1 MKNALQEDAD
11 RTFLPRM
18 TALYTELNTAWDRH
32 GDMPDHVCDLMVQA
46 TMSLGDA
53 IINAPISC
61 RDDIAL
67 KLRFAADMV
76 AAKEGV
82 ILAERPAVERAMSD
96 LMAFRD
102 KEWHAEALILQRYQ
116 ALPAPH

>member
-1 MKNALQEDAD
+1 MKNAIEENAD

-18 TALYTELNTAWDRH
+18 TALHTELNTAWNRH
-32 GDMPDHVCDLMVQA
+32 GDMPDDVCDLVVRA
-46 TMSLGDA
+46 TMLLGEA

-61 RDDIAL
+61 RDDIAH
-67 KLRFAADMV
+67 KLRFAAELV
-76 AAKEGV
+76 SAKEGV

-102 KEWHAEALILQRYQ
+102 KEWHAEALIVQRYQ
-116 ALPAPH
+116 ALSAPH